1 MFILHCGVTPNCPN
15 WETEEVCNLVTKVLN
30 PFPQVGDCFIVL
42 MGYYSLNY
50 GWSVV
55 VLAACIPAL
64 IMCIVILFLDES
76 PRYLS
81 ISDNVSFIDCNSL
94 REIYISLRYIVC

>member
-1 MFILHCGVTPNCPN
+1 M
-15 WETEEVCNLVTKVLN
+15 
-30 PFPQVGDCFIVL
+30 GDCFIVL

-81 ISDNVSFIDCNSL
+81 ISDNVSFLDCNSL
-94 REIYISLRYIVC
+94 REIISR

>member
-1 MFILHCGVTPNCPN
+1 
-15 WETEEVCNLVTKVLN
+15 
-30 PFPQVGDCFIVL
+30 
-42 MGYYSLNY
+42 MGYYSLSY

-81 ISDNVSFIDCNSL
+81 IADNVSVHLSISHPNITSMNSD
-94 REIYISLRYIVC
+94 